1 MRLLVKLFIRF
12 TGFIITAAV
21 LLCAYSA
28 ITAGMSSD
36 GEDSEIVAL
45 VHEYPGDYALRIL
58 GKTYHIDG
66 DWFTRDKLEELFAS
80 IYDIARGAVNT
91 VLQPSS
97 TPPRSS

>member
-36 GEDSEIVAL
+36 GEYSEIVAL
-45 VHEYPGDYALRIL
+45 VHEYPGDYALRVL
-58 GKTYHIDG
+58 GKTYRIDG

-91 VLQPSS
+91 VLQPSN

>member
-1 MRLLVKLFIRF
+1 MFIRF

-36 GEDSEIVAL
+36 GENGEIVAL
-45 VHEYPGDYALRIL
+45 VHEYPGDYALRVL
-58 GKTYHIDG
+58 GKTYRIDG
-66 DWFTRDKLEELFAS
+66 DWFTRDKLEELLAS
-80 IYDIARGAVNT
+80 IYDLAKGAVNT

>member
-1 MRLLVKLFIRF
+1 MKLLVKLFIRF

-28 ITAGMSSD
+28 ITAGIGSD

-58 GKTYHIDG
+58 GKTYRIDG
-66 DWFTRDKLEELFAS
+66 DWLTKEKLEELLAS

>member
-58 GKTYHIDG
+58 GKTYRIDG
-66 DWFTRDKLEELFAS
+66 DWLTKEKLEELLAS